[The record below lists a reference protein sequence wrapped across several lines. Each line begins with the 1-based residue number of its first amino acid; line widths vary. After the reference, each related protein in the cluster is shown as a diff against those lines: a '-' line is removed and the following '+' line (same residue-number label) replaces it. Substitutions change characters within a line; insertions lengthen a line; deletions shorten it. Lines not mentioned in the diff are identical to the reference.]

1 MRRRNEPRVTG
12 DDTIVAIV
20 TPPGQGG
27 VAIVRA
33 AGPGSLHILS
43 QCFRAKSGSDV
54 TFRPFQMKFGFF
66 TSPAGETID
75 EVLAVFMPH
84 GHSYTGLEQIE
95 IYCHGGRQV
104 ARIIMDICVG
114 LKARPAEPGEFTKLA
129 FLSGRIDLAKA
140 EAVAEIITAD
150 TASSYRASREHLLG
164 AYGEH
169 IEALRGTLVAIMSE
183 VEATIDFPEE
193 EITTADRR
201 QLIASVDSLEEK
213 LSELILSYQTGRIV
227 REGFRIVIAGRPNA
241 GKSSLF
247 NLLLKQ
253 ERALVNPTAGTT
265 RDYLSEWI
273 DMDGLAVNLID
284 TAGIRGSGGKIERL
298 GHERSRDLVRSADL
312 VMWVVDI
319 SSRGWRKSLTN
330 DIETLSTRSVIYAY
344 NKIDLCQEKHLSVG
358 ESEPDGCSISCA
370 TRKGVGKLRQ
380 MLAGVIRE
388 RVPDMTSGVVVT
400 SARHKQKL
408 SSSLRQIREAR
419 RRIIQDE
426 SPEIVSFH
434 LRNAITAL
442 DEITGKIYTEE
453 ILERIFGKFCI
464 GK

>member
-1 MRRRNEPRVTG
+1 MRRRNEPRITG

-33 AGPGSLHILS
+33 VGPGSLHILS
-43 QCFRAKSGSDV
+43 QCFRAKSGSKV
-54 TFRPFQMKFGFF
+54 TFRPFQMKYGLF
-66 TSPAGETID
+66 TSPAGEPID
-75 EVLAVFMPH
+75 EVLVVFMPH

-104 ARIIMDICVG
+104 ARTIMDTCVE

-129 FLSGRIDLAKA
+129 FLNGRIDLAQA

-169 IEALRGTLVAIMSE
+169 VDTLRNELVAIMSE

-193 EITTADRR
+193 EITLADRR
-201 QLIASVDSLEEK
+201 QLIVTVDSLRGR
-213 LSELILSYQTGRIV
+213 LSELIMSYQTGRIV
-227 REGFRIVIAGRPNA
+227 RDGFRIVIAGRPNA

-273 DMDGLAVNLID
+273 DFDGLAVNLID
-284 TAGIRGSGGKIERL
+284 TAGTRASGGKIERL
-298 GHERSRDLVRSADL
+298 GHERSRDLVKSADL
-312 VMWVVDI
+312 VLWVVDI
-319 SSRGWRKSLTN
+319 SSRGWRKNLTS
-330 DIETLSTRSVIYAY
+330 DMETLSTHSVICVY
-344 NKIDLCQEKHLSVG
+344 NKVDLYHDEHLVIDETKPS
-358 ESEPDGCSISCA
+358 GCSISCT
-370 TRKGVGKLRQ
+370 TRKGVRMLRQ
-380 MLAGVIRE
+380 ILADLIRE
-388 RVPDMTSGVVVT
+388 RIPDMTSGVVVT

-408 SSSLRQIREAR
+408 SASLKRINEAR
-419 RRIIQDE
+419 QKINQDE

-434 LRNAITAL
+434 LRNAIAAL